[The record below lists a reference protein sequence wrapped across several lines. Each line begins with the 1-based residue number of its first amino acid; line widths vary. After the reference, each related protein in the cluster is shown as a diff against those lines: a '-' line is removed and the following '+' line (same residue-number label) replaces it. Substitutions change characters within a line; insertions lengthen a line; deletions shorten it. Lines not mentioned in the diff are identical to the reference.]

1 MQFVMHLDNDVQ
13 WDLEYDTDQAEAE
26 EPNGRVLIHN
36 DDVTPMDFVV
46 MVLTRIFELTG
57 VDAEVVMLTAH
68 IKGIAYVVTLPMPE
82 AKKRV
87 GKAHFAA
94 GLEGYP
100 LHFTIE
106 PE

>member
-1 MQFVMHLDNDVQ
+1 MQWKLHQDSDVE
-13 WDLEYDTDQAEAE
+13 WDIDYDTEQLEAE
-26 EPNGRVLIHN
+26 EPNGRVIIHN

-46 MVLTRIFELTG
+46 MVLTRIFELKSTE
-57 VDAEVVMLTAH
+57 AEVVMLTAH
-68 IKGIAYVVTLPMPE
+68 FKGVAHVITLPMPE
-82 AKKRV
+82 AKRRV

-94 GLEGYP
+94 SLEGYP